1 MRAERLR
8 LSEEQGQRI
17 LRLYH
22 LYRLTI
28 GLVLVLLISS
38 ELEDQVLKLVHPE
51 LFHVGSWCY
60 LVFNI
65 LVALFL
71 PPSRQLLPIFILAL
85 TDVLM
90 LCGLFYAGGGVPSG
104 IGSLLVVAVAI
115 ANILLRGR
123 IGLVIAAAASLGL
136 LYLTFFLSLSSPDAT
151 NHYVQAGGLGTLCFA
166 AALVIQALVRRQEQT
181 ETLAEERA
189 ETVANLEE
197 LNALILQRMRTGIL
211 VVDSRQAILLANQAA
226 LGLLRQDD
234 VQGASLGRHSPM
246 LMHCMKQWRL
256 NPSLRPPTLK
266 VVPDGPTVQPSFIS
280 LNRED
285 DQHVLIFLEDISQIA
300 QQAQQMKLAGL
311 GRLTA
316 GIAHEIRNPLG
327 AISHAAQLLQE
338 SEELDAPDRRLT
350 QIIQDQSKRMN
361 LVIENVLQLS
371 RRRQAEPQQLDLKEW
386 LQRFVDEY
394 PGRLRNDSQLHLQ
407 LGAGDI
413 QTRMDPHQLNQVL
426 SNLVQNG
433 LRYSAQAHGRGQVW
447 LSLARDPES
456 DLPMAMQVKLLRAI
470 QEKAVR
476 AVGGQQEVAVDVRI
490 LCATHKDLAAEVGA
504 GRFRQDLY
512 YRLNVIELRVP
523 PLRERRE
530 DIPLLAERI
539 LKRLAGDTGLPAAR
553 LTGDAQ
559 EKLKNYRFPGNVR
572 ELENMLE
579 RAYTLCE
586 DDQIQPH
593 DLRLADAPGASQE
606 GAASLSEID
615 NLEDY
620 LEDIERKLIMQALE
634 ETRWNRTAAAQ
645 RLGLTFR
652 SMRYRLKKLGI
663 D

>member
-123 IGLVIAAAASLGL
+123 IGLVIAAAAS
-136 LYLTFFLSLSSPDAT
+136 
-151 NHYVQAGGLGTLCFA
+151 
-166 AALVIQALVRRQEQT
+166 
-181 ETLAEERA
+181 
-189 ETVANLEE
+189 
-197 LNALILQRMRTGIL
+197 
-211 VVDSRQAILLANQAA
+211 

-456 DLPMAMQVKLLRAI
+456 DLPVLEIIDDGPGVPADKLNNLF
-470 QEKAVR
+470 EPFFTTESK
-476 AVGGQQEVAVDVRI
+476 G
-490 LCATHKDLAAEVGA
+490 
-504 GRFRQDLY
+504 
-512 YRLNVIELRVP
+512 
-523 PLRERRE
+523 
-530 DIPLLAERI
+530 
-539 LKRLAGDTGLPAAR
+539 TGLG
-553 LTGDAQ
+553 LY
-559 EKLKNYRFPGNVR
+559 LSR
-572 ELENMLE
+572 EL
-579 RAYTLCE
+579 CE
-586 DDQIQPH
+586 SNQARIDY
-593 DLRLADAPGASQE
+593 RNREE
-606 GAASLSEID
+606 GGGCFRITFAHP
-615 NLEDY
+615 
-620 LEDIERKLIMQALE
+620 RKL
-634 ETRWNRTAAAQ
+634 
-645 RLGLTFR
+645 
-652 SMRYRLKKLGI
+652 S
-663 D
+663 